1 MTNKA
6 LIYTRTSLAAAFS
19 GVPLDTQEQE
29 IIDYANN
36 ARLDIIG
43 SYSDNLN
50 FNSTM
55 ENRGF
60 KNMLAAFGA
69 GDASHLIVASVDRLS
84 DSKAQLAH
92 FGRIFAKLNVTVHAA
107 ASGPV
112 ELGADIRSIFQD
124 MVRAQKAF
132 MDKRGK

>member
-60 KNMLAAFGA
+60 KNMLAASA
-69 GDASHLIVASVDRLS
+69 
-84 DSKAQLAH
+84 
-92 FGRIFAKLNVTVHAA
+92 
-107 ASGPV
+107 
-112 ELGADIRSIFQD
+112 
-124 MVRAQKAF
+124 RAMQAT
-132 MDKRGK
+132 